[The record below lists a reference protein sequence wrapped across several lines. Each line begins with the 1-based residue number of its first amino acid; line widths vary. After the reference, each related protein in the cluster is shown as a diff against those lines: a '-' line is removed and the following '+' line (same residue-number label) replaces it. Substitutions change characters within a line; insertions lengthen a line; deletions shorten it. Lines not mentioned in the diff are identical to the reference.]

1 MLKPQA
7 LVFIG
12 RSGSGK
18 GTQADMLMKKMKEL
32 DSSRDTLYIYSGQE
46 FRKFIQ
52 GSSYTAKK
60 SNEYYI
66 SGKLQPEF
74 LAVRMWVDVLTE
86 KYNGSDHVIF
96 DGTPRKP
103 HEAGVLDSIFDF
115 YDFEK
120 PVIIDL
126 KIRPEESLR
135 RLLARKRLDDN
146 EDDIRKRLNWYE
158 TDVVPTIEHYRD
170 NPRYHFMEI
179 DGERTPEEIHADIVK
194 RMGLV

>member
-32 DSSRDTLYIYSGQE
+32 DPSRDTLYIYSGQE

-60 SNEYYI
+60 SNEYYL

-146 EDDIRKRLNWYE
+146 EDDIKKRLNWYE